1 MPVELPIFHL
11 GTYRDSSGVPVTFT
25 PALLHQLAKNTKL
38 AIKHNFQPPIGYDHP
53 AARDNGAHGR
63 ISDVRVEQDKWLIAT
78 LDTTSEQLKDDAK
91 NFRRLTYS
99 PEFNNF
105 EFVHEGETVKLGPT
119 VIGLSMLGAQRGAIK
134 NTDMVPLSKVNFG
147 EGVDSADAFI
157 MRSELRS
164 LGYLGEYDVDGKF
177 FAEVENDERRFSAHE
192 ENTMTDAEI
201 KQLIADGIKAGVD
214 ASVGA
219 AVTAAVKPLQDQ
231 IKSFSETSKR
241 QSEVR
246 AFCESVRTEKKS
258 LNKLSLDRAEVILL
272 HEDMTPALDKEF
284 RAFVEGLSA
293 VILPGGVA
301 GKKTDGADG
310 DEGGDEIDE
319 PKTLASVRPKHFS
332 DLSKNDAM
340 LSQAT
345 DELQKIKPKL
355 FSEAKATTSVQR
367 LAVLKQHI
375 IEREAEA
382 N

>member
-11 GTYRDSSGVPVTFT
+11 GTYRDSSGTPVTFT
-25 PALLHQLAKNTKL
+25 PALLHQLAKNTNL
-38 AIKHNFQPPIGYDHP
+38 AIKHNFQPPVGYDHP
-53 AARDNGAHGR
+53 AARGGAHGR
-63 ISDVRVEQDKWLIAT
+63 ISSVRVENDKKLIAV
-78 LDTTSEQLKDDAK
+78 LDTTSEQLRDDAA

-99 PEFNNF
+99 PEFNSF
-105 EFVHEGETVKLGPT
+105 EFVHEGESIKLGPT
-119 VIGLSMLGAQRGAIK
+119 VLGLSMLGALRGAIK
-134 NTDMVPLSKVNFG
+134 NTDMVPLSQVNFG
-147 EGVDSADAFI
+147 EGVDPADAF
-157 MRSELRS
+157 MLRQELRS
-164 LGYLGEYDVDGKF
+164 LGYLGEYEVDGKF

-201 KQLIADGIKAGVD
+201 KQLIADGIKAGVE

-219 AVTAAVKPLQDQ
+219 AVTAAVKPLQEQ

-241 QSEVR
+241 QTEVR
-246 AFCESVRTEKKS
+246 AFCETVRTEKKS
-258 LNKLSLDRAEVILL
+258 LNKLSLDRAELIML
-272 HEDMTPALDKEF
+272 HPDMTPALDKEF

-293 VILPGGVA
+293 VILPGGRA
-301 GKKTDGADG
+301 GKAEG
-310 DEGGDEIDE
+310 DEGGDDEDEAQE
-319 PKTLASVRPKHFS
+319 PKVLASVRPKHFS

-367 LAVLKQHI
+367 LAVTKQYV